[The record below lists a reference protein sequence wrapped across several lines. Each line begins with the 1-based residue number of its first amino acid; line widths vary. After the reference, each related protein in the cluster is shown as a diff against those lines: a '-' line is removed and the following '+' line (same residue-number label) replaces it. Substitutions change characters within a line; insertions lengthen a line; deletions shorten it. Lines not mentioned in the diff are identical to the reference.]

1 MFSTAAASDSA
12 GVSRANR
19 SGLGAPVWA
28 VLGCVF
34 AVMTGYGI
42 TLTVLPYYVDRVH
55 GLNQLGPDGVALHV
69 GTLTG
74 AFSLAQ
80 VAAGPVVGR
89 LADRTGRR
97 TALLGGLVSFA
108 ASQALFAATSWLPA
122 MYALR
127 VAGGVATS
135 AIVVSATALV
145 ADATSPRERA
155 SGMAWIGTA
164 AGLGVVAGPALGG
177 VLGSSGL
184 SLAGAIRLD
193 GYAAPFSVAAAVAA
207 VMVPVALRA
216 IPATHPGGRRGSDAP
231 VDTEESTA
239 TPPWPGLRT
248 LLGLVVLSQFG
259 LAVFEGSFVL
269 FGRERMALTAGQA
282 GAAFV
287 VCGAVMAVLQP
298 LVVRGLRR
306 RVPPP
311 TQIAVGFG
319 VMGVGLAALAATTT
333 FTSAVAW
340 ITVVAT
346 GTALVVPNEAALV
359 SLHGGRRVSTVL
371 GMRSTAGG
379 LGQFA
384 GPVVGGVL
392 IGWRTGAPFY
402 SAAAVLSATAAAL
415 AVRLAVRRRTQR
427 RLSAPGTT

>member
-1 MFSTAAASDSA
+1 MTAPAA
-12 GVSRANR
+12 VSRTR
-19 SGLGAPVWA
+19 LRGVGAGRLA

-42 TLTVLPYYVDRVH
+42 TLTVLPYYVDRIH
-55 GLNQLGPDGVALHV
+55 GLNELGRDGIALHV

-74 AFSLAQ
+74 AFSLALLA
-80 VAAGPVVGR
+80 VGPVVGR
-89 LADRTGRR
+89 LVDRIDRR
-97 TALLGGLVSFA
+97 PVLVGGLVSFA

-122 MYALR
+122 MYSLR

-145 ADATSPRERA
+145 ADTTSSRERA
-155 SGMAWIGTA
+155 SGMAWFGTA

-184 SLAGAIRLD
+184 SVPGVIRLD
-193 GYAAPFSVAAAVAA
+193 GYAAPFLVAAAVAA
-207 VMVPVALRA
+207 VMVPVALLA
-216 IPATHPGGRRGSDAP
+216 IPAPNPGGRPDPGAP
-231 VDTEESTA
+231 VETEGSA
-239 TPPWPGLRT
+239 AAQPWPGLRA

-259 LAVFEGSFVL
+259 LAVFEGTFVL

-298 LVVRGLRR
+298 LVVRGFRR
-306 RVPPP
+306 RAPPMA
-311 TQIAVGFG
+311 QIAVGFG
-319 VMGVGLAALAATTT
+319 AMGVGLAALAATTT
-333 FTSAVAW
+333 FASAVAW
-340 ITVVAT
+340 ITVVAA

-371 GMRSTAGG
+371 GMRSMAGG
-379 LGQFA
+379 IGQFA
-384 GPVVGGVL
+384 GPVVGGAL
-392 IGWRTGAPFY
+392 IGWQTAAPFY
-402 SAAAVLSATAAAL
+402 STAAVLSAVAVAL
-415 AVRLAVRRRTQR
+415 AARLAIRRRTQR
-427 RLSAPGTT
+427 WSCARDTR

>member
-1 MFSTAAASDSA
+1 
-12 GVSRANR
+12 
-19 SGLGAPVWA
+19 
-28 VLGCVF
+28 
-34 AVMTGYGI
+34 MTGYGI

-55 GLNQLGPDGVALHV
+55 GLNELGRDSVALHV

-80 VAAGPVVGR
+80 LAVGPVVGR

-97 TALLGGLVSFA
+97 PVLLGGLASFT

-184 SLAGAIRLD
+184 SVAGVIQLD

-207 VMVPVALRA
+207 VMVPVAWLA
-216 IPATHPGGRRGSDAP
+216 IPATNPGGRPDPDAP
-231 VDTEESTA
+231 VGAKESA
-239 TPPWPGLRT
+239 AAPPWPGLRA

-259 LAVFEGSFVL
+259 LAVFEGTFVL

-306 RVPPP
+306 RAPPMA
-311 TQIAVGFG
+311 QIAVGLG
-319 VMGVGLAALAATTT
+319 AMGVGLAALAATTT
-333 FTSAVAW
+333 FASAIAW
-340 ITVVAT
+340 ITVVAA

-379 LGQFA
+379 VGQFA
-384 GPVVGGVL
+384 GPVVGGALV
-392 IGWRTGAPFY
+392 GWRTGAPFY
-402 SAAAVLSATAAAL
+402 STAAVLSAVAVGLAA
-415 AVRLAVRRRTQR
+415 RLTIRRRTQR
-427 RLSAPGTT
+427 GFGARDTR

>member
-1 MFSTAAASDSA
+1 M
-12 GVSRANR
+12 
-19 SGLGAPVWA
+19 WA
-28 VLGCVF
+28 VFGSVF

-42 TLTVLPYYVDRVH
+42 TLTVLPYYVDRIH
-55 GLNQLGPDGVALHV
+55 GLNGLPANSLALHV

-80 VAAGPVVGR
+80 VSAGPFVGR

-97 TALLGGLVSFA
+97 PVLLGGLASFA
-108 ASQALFAATSWLPA
+108 ASQALFAATSSLPA

-127 VAGGVATS
+127 VAGGAATA

-145 ADATSPRERA
+145 ADTTSPRDRP
-155 SGMAWIGTA
+155 SGMAWLGTA

-177 VLGSSGL
+177 MLGGSGL
-184 SLAGAIRLD
+184 SLAGVVRLD

-207 VMVPVALRA
+207 VMVPVALLA
-216 IPATHPGGRRGSDAP
+216 IPATNPDGRRDSDAP
-231 VDTEESTA
+231 VEAEESTGD
-239 TPPWPGLRT
+239 PPWPGLRA
-248 LLGLVVLSQFG
+248 LLGLVALSQFG
-259 LAVFEGSFVL
+259 LAVFEGTFVL

-298 LVVRGLRR
+298 LVVRALRHR
-306 RVPPP
+306 APPMA
-311 TQIAVGFG
+311 QIAVGLG
-319 VMGVGLAALAATTT
+319 AMGVGLGALATTT
-333 FTSAVAW
+333 TFASAIAS
-340 ITVVAT
+340 IIVVAA
-346 GTALVVPNEAALV
+346 GTALVIPNEAALV

-402 SAAAVLSATAAAL
+402 ATAAVLSAAAAAL

-427 RLSAPGTT
+427 RFCAPETS

>member
-1 MFSTAAASDSA
+1 M
-12 GVSRANR
+12 SRGSR

-55 GLNQLGPDGVALHV
+55 WLNQLGPDGVALHV

-80 VAAGPVVGR
+80 VAAGPAVGR

-97 TALLGGLVSFA
+97 PVLLGGLVSFA
-108 ASQALFAATSWLPA
+108 ASQALFATTSWLPA

-127 VAGGVATS
+127 VAGGVSTS
-135 AIVVSATALV
+135 AIVVSATAVV
-145 ADATSPRERA
+145 ADATSSRERA

-184 SLAGAIRLD
+184 SVAGAIRLD

-207 VMVPVALRA
+207 VMVPVAWRA
-216 IPATHPGGRRGSDAP
+216 IPATNLGGRRDSDAP
-231 VDTEESTA
+231 VDIEESTA
-239 TPPWPGLRT
+239 VPSWPGLRG

-259 LAVFEGSFVL
+259 LAVFEGTFVL

-298 LVVRGLRR
+298 LVVRGLRHR
-306 RVPPP
+306 APPMA
-311 TQIAVGFG
+311 QIAGG
-319 VMGVGLAALAATTT
+319 LGAMGLGLAALARTTT
-333 FTSAVAW
+333 FASAVVS

-379 LGQFA
+379 IGQFA
-384 GPVVGGVL
+384 GPVVGGAL
-392 IGWRTGAPFY
+392 IEWRTGAPFY
-402 SAAAVLSATAAAL
+402 SAGAVLSATAMGLAA
-415 AVRLAVRRRTQR
+415 RLTIRRRTQR
-427 RLSAPGTT
+427 GFSAPDTR

>member
-1 MFSTAAASDSA
+1 
-12 GVSRANR
+12 
-19 SGLGAPVWA
+19 VWA

-42 TLTVLPYYVDRVH
+42 TLTVLPYYVDRIH
-55 GLNQLGPDGVALHV
+55 GLNQLGRASVALHV

-89 LADRTGRR
+89 LADRSGRQPV
-97 TALLGGLVSFA
+97 LLGGLVSFA
-108 ASQALFAATSWLPA
+108 ASQALFAATSWLPS

-145 ADATSPRERA
+145 ADTTSPQQRA

-184 SLAGAIRLD
+184 SVAGVVRLD
-193 GYAAPFSVAAAVAA
+193 GYAAPFAVAAAVAA
-207 VMVPVALRA
+207 VMVPVVLLA
-216 IPATHPGGRRGSDAP
+216 IPATDPAGRRDADAP
-231 VDTEESTA
+231 VDAEEVTA
-239 TPPWPGLRT
+239 PPLWPGLRA

-259 LAVFEGSFVL
+259 LAVFEGTFVL

-282 GAAFV
+282 GVAFV

-306 RVPPP
+306 RAPPMV
-311 TQIAVGFG
+311 QIAGG
-319 VMGVGLAALAATTT
+319 LGAMGLGLAALRGRLRSPRPSCPSPWWQPVPLWSFPTKRRSCRCT
-333 FTSAVAW
+333 AV
-340 ITVVAT
+340 VVSPPSS
-346 GTALVVPNEAALV
+346 G
-359 SLHGGRRVSTVL
+359 
-371 GMRSTAGG
+371 
-379 LGQFA
+379 
-384 GPVVGGVL
+384 
-392 IGWRTGAPFY
+392 
-402 SAAAVLSATAAAL
+402 
-415 AVRLAVRRRTQR
+415 
-427 RLSAPGTT
+427 

>member
-1 MFSTAAASDSA
+1 
-12 GVSRANR
+12 
-19 SGLGAPVWA
+19 
-28 VLGCVF
+28 
-34 AVMTGYGI
+34 
-42 TLTVLPYYVDRVH
+42 
-55 GLNQLGPDGVALHV
+55 
-69 GTLTG
+69 
-74 AFSLAQ
+74 LAQ

-97 TALLGGLVSFA
+97 PVLLVGLVSFA

-135 AIVVSATALV
+135 AIVVSATAVV
-145 ADATSPRERA
+145 ADATSSRERA

-184 SLAGAIRLD
+184 SVAGAIRLD
-193 GYAAPFSVAAAVAA
+193 GYAAPFAVAAAVAV

-216 IPATHPGGRRGSDAP
+216 IPATNPGGQLRSAAP
-231 VDTEESTA
+231 VDAEELTA
-239 TPPWPGLRT
+239 TPPWPGLGG

-306 RVPPP
+306 RVPPL

-333 FTSAVAW
+333 FTSAVVL
-340 ITVVAT
+340 ITVVAA

-384 GPVVGGVL
+384 GPVVGGAL

-402 SAAAVLSATAAAL
+402 SAAAVLSATAVAL
-415 AVRLAVRRRTQR
+415 AARLAIRRRTQR
-427 RLSAPGTT
+427 RFSAPGTT